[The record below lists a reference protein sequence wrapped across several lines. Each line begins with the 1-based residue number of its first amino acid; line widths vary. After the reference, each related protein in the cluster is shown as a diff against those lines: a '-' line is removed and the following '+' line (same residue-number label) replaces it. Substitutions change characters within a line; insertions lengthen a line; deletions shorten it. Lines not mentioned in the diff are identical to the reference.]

1 MCWCLRPSKPNEPK
15 EFIQVNIE
23 HGGWDGTQDWRVTWT
38 LLNKHT
44 CRRSP
49 FKVISIY
56 ILVMDHCLSNT
67 HTPGSS
73 TPLWSTYIKP
83 IIIHHLPPTHTLLPS
98 ALAST
103 HRCIQAEAIR
113 DHTQQEHW
121 TIYGH
126 RTIHV
131 THTVCW
137 LSMVGNTCWY
147 LLLDCYIRLECDR
160 KLVKLSAN
168 KV

>member
-1 MCWCLRPSKPNEPK
+1 
-15 EFIQVNIE
+15 
-23 HGGWDGTQDWRVTWT
+23 
-38 LLNKHT
+38 
-44 CRRSP
+44 
-49 FKVISIY
+49 
-56 ILVMDHCLSNT
+56 MDHCLSNT

-113 DHTQQEHW
+113 DHTQQEHC

-131 THTVCW
+131 THCV
-137 LSMVGNTCWY
+137 LAQHGGKHMLVSAAR
-147 LLLDCYIRLECDR
+147 LLY
-160 KLVKLSAN
+160 SFGM
-168 KV
+168 